1 MPSTV
6 KSKSWFIRVTAPW
19 EHIISKLD
27 TLKGKVWYEGMMV
40 GFHHGD
46 KQGAPHAHI
55 CLKTTYELQKQSI
68 DVAVKQVFGLSS
80 RSTYSSKPW
89 DGNKAAMSYLYH
101 DTKGIVE
108 NYLGLTEDEVNGLRR
123 DCITIQ
129 AAVKTAK
136 ERASHKVIDYLIAKH
151 KDHWDRYDIGR
162 ELLLA
167 VSRGEFHHPGPFMVE
182 RYILEV
188 ELRMANEHEVN
199 RVIDGQLR
207 LLKMFN

>member
-1 MPSTV
+1 MPSLA
-6 KSKSWFIRVTAPW
+6 KSKCWFIRVTAPW
-19 EHIISKLD
+19 EYITSKLD
-27 TLKGKVWYEGMMV
+27 LLKAKVWYQGMLV
-40 GFHHGD
+40 GYHHGD

-55 CLKTTYELQKQSI
+55 CLKTTCELQKQSI
-68 DVAVKQVFGLSS
+68 DVAVKQVFGLTS

-89 DGNKAAMSYLYH
+89 DGEKSAMSYLYH
-101 DTKGIVE
+101 DTKGRVE
-108 NYLGLTEDEVNGLRR
+108 NHMELSEEELNELRR
-123 DCITIQ
+123 NNDIIQ
-129 AAVKTAK
+129 AAVKVAK

-151 KDHWDRYDIGR
+151 KDHWDRFDIGR

-167 VSRGEFHHPGPFMVE
+167 VSRGEFHHPGTFQIE

-188 ELRMANEHEVN
+188 ELRVAQPHEVD